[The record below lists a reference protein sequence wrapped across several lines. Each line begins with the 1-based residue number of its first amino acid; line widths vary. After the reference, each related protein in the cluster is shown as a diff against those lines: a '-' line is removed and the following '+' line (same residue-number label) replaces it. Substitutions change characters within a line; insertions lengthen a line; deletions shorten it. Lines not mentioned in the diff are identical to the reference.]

1 MKMSTDI
8 IVRYAE
14 TDQMGIV
21 HHSVY
26 AIWFEAARTEF
37 GKQIGM
43 PYGECEKRGVMLP
56 LIGLEC
62 SFKKPAYYDDIV
74 TIVAFVEKMTPVR
87 LKVAYEVLNKKS
99 HELLATGSTTHVW
112 TNSERHPV
120 NLKKIHPEIF
130 KAYSDS
136 ME

>member
-26 AIWFEAARTEF
+26 AVWFEAARTEF

-43 PYGECEKRGVMLP
+43 AYGECEKRGIMLP

-62 SFKKPAYYDDIV
+62 SFKKPAHYDEVV
-74 TIVAFVEKMTPVR
+74 TITAYVEKMTPVR
-87 LKVAYEVLNKKS
+87 LKVAYEVINKATN
-99 HELLATGSTTHVW
+99 ELLATGSTTHVW
-112 TNSERHPV
+112 TNGEMHPV
-120 NLKKIHPEIF
+120 NIKKAHPEIF

>member
-1 MKMSTDI
+1 MKTTTDI

-26 AIWFEAARTEF
+26 AVWFEAARTEF
-37 GKQIGM
+37 GKEIGV
-43 PYGECEKRGVMLP
+43 PYGECERRGIMLP

-62 SFKKPAYYDDIV
+62 NFKSPAYYGDIV
-74 TIVAFVEKMTPVR
+74 TIVASVERMTPVR
-87 LKVAYEVLNKKS
+87 LKIKYEVLNKATGG
-99 HELLATGSTTHVW
+99 LLATGSTTHVW
-112 TNSERHPV
+112 TNKDRHPI
-120 NLKKIHPEIF
+120 NIKKKYPETF
-130 KAYSDS
+130 RKYEET

>member
-1 MKMSTDI
+1 MKTTTDI

-26 AIWFEAARTEF
+26 AVWFEAARTEF
-37 GKQIGM
+37 GKEIGV
-43 PYGECEKRGVMLP
+43 PYGECERRGIMLP

-62 SFKKPAYYDDIV
+62 NFKSPAYYGDIV
-74 TIVAFVEKMTPVR
+74 TIVTAVERMTPIR
-87 LKVAYEVLNKKS
+87 LKVKYEVLNKATGG
-99 HELLATGSTTHVW
+99 LLATGSTTHVW
-112 TNSERHPV
+112 TNKDRHPI
-120 NLKKIHPEIF
+120 NIKKKHPETF
-130 KAYSDS
+130 RKYEKT